1 MKRNALLL
9 IRQFFQTLFIIM
21 PNACPE
27 AIDIGALLRDVQRKS
42 TMFKQTAHDEP
53 KKKGEHSTQA
63 CVRLFFI

>member
-27 AIDIGALLRDVQRKS
+27 AIDIGAFLRDEVRNKHNVQTNGS
-42 TMFKQTAHDEP
+42 
-53 KKKGEHSTQA
+53 
-63 CVRLFFI
+63 

>member
-53 KKKGEHSTQA
+53 
-63 CVRLFFI
+63 